1 MNMSKVTKKEFF
13 EYMSELYHE
22 KYDDSNAYKILLD
35 IMERASDEKFLVELY
50 EITTM
55 TKKQRLVYRNELA
68 VQGKEYTPRQIDQYI
83 SMIEYALEHL

>member
-1 MNMSKVTKKEFF
+1 MSKVTKKEFF

>member
-1 MNMSKVTKKEFF
+1 MSKVTKKQFF